1 MNPPA
6 DIRWQQRLTNF
17 ERALRLLREAMAHGP
32 EALNQLEKEGVIQ
45 RFESCFELAWNTVK
59 DSMEASGGTT
69 WMAMLDHRN
78 LLSHTYNPAVFE
90 QAVDAIHQRY
100 LPQPS

>member
-1 MNPPA
+1 MIGFFPKPRGWSWNGCYAATSPGGSASSTCPFA
-6 DIRWQQRLTNF
+6 
-17 ERALRLLREAMAHGP
+17 AKV
-32 EALNQLEKEGVIQ
+32 LE
-45 RFESCFELAWNTVK
+45 
-59 DSMEASGGTT
+59 DGTT